1 MGVEEWGGVGAYECG
16 GGEDEGEGED
26 VGEGGHGG

>member
-1 MGVEEWGGVGAYECG
+1 MWRGGVGAYECG